1 MGTSNTNEEYK
12 MKYKPSPYINKKK
25 ENNHNNSNNISE
37 TDENNNN
44 INNSNNIP
52 EKDENNNINK
62 SNIIQEKEE
71 NNKSINISEKK
82 EKTINVKIKSQSDIW
97 EKEYNIKTPLSQIE
111 SDFLKGINN
120 ENNSIEFI
128 LNNSPIIM
136 DSRPLESIITEED
149 QKEIIIEQ
157 KIKEEIPN
165 DEKFENIETIDYIGR
180 PIANPFEIY
189 VFDIKKKLIKR
200 LKYAIEK
207 IKMLGLDK
215 YGINSSFCNGMN
227 HLFIS
232 GGTNPVTNDAINLF
246 WDLDIENSVLKKKI
260 RMPCPKQNH
269 NMIYFQDNVYIIG
282 GDDEKTMFYDVKNM
296 VIGDWPSLNQK
307 KFKPSLIIYNNI
319 LFCIDS
325 SQKFLPEY
333 NIEKIEM
340 VKSDSVWEIVKPKI
354 NNDISKF
361 IFSQKFFG
369 LIEDKNE
376 NIIFLGGIFDNDN
389 LDDNLILQ
397 YNVKKNLIEKGE
409 KLNLVGIND
418 IKNLILD
425 EKSFL
430 KIDGNTSAIFPYFI
444 SREPKILY
452 YYKDKNQLQMK
463 LYHSN
468 PNLTKL
474 HQEQKT
480 IKMEGSLKGK
490 EENKQNNNI
499 NVSINAIE
507 NNFVGK
513 KISNNENGKKYNYI
527 LNKNKKNNDSDN
539 NVENL
544 KNPPNNNISIE
555 KNSSDSNIDN
565 NKGNKNNNIDKSK
578 NSDKNE
584 ENNISKKNSESN
596 KREEEKNSKISDI
609 NINKNEGNHINKKN
623 SESNKGE
630 EKKNSKISEIEE
642 KVTNKPQKIEKEKE
656 DDNNKS
662 KSDEKK
668 SEIKKDDIK
677 ENSNEKDEKEK
688 EKKIDVETFNTD
700 LGSYFHSSVN
710 RNVMNNFRK
719 LENNR
724 AIKNNI
730 RMKNIIQP
738 KEINVKTLKQSRK
751 KFNNFQFNDIEEF
764 TNY

>member
-1 MGTSNTNEEYK
+1 M
-12 MKYKPSPYINKKK
+12 
-25 ENNHNNSNNISE
+25 
-37 TDENNNN
+37 
-44 INNSNNIP
+44 
-52 EKDENNNINK
+52 
-62 SNIIQEKEE
+62 
-71 NNKSINISEKK
+71 
-82 EKTINVKIKSQSDIW
+82 
-97 EKEYNIKTPLSQIE
+97 
-111 SDFLKGINN
+111 
-120 ENNSIEFI
+120 
-128 LNNSPIIM
+128 NNSPLIM

-149 QKEIIIEQ
+149 QKEILIEQ
-157 KIKEEIPN
+157 KLKEEIPN
-165 DEKFENIETIDYIGR
+165 DEKFENIETIEYIAR

-333 NIEKIEM
+333 NIEKIEI
-340 VKSDSVWEIVKPKI
+340 VKTDSEWEIVKPKI

-376 NIIFLGGIFDNDN
+376 NILFLGGIFDNDN
-389 LDDNLILQ
+389 LDDNLILK
-397 YNVKKNLIEKGE
+397 YNVRKNLIEKGE

-430 KIDGNTSAIFPYFI
+430 KIDGNTSVIFPYFI

-544 KNPPNNNISIE
+544 RNPPNNNISIE

-565 NKGNKNNNIDKSK
+565 NNNKEKKNNNIDKSK
-578 NSDKNE
+578 NSDKHE

-596 KREEEKNSKISDI
+596 KEEEEKNSKISNI
-609 NINKNEGNHINKKN
+609 NINKNEGNNISKKN
-623 SESNKGE
+623 NESNKGE
-630 EKKNSKISEIEE
+630 EEKNSKISEIEE
-642 KVTNKPQKIEKEKE
+642 KVSNKPKEIEKEKE

-668 SEIKKDDIK
+668 SGINEDDIK
-677 ENSNEKDEKEK
+677 EDSNEKDEKEK

-738 KEINVKTLKQSRK
+738 KEINAKTLKQSRK

>member
-1 MGTSNTNEEYK
+1 MKEEYK
-12 MKYKPSPYINKKK
+12 MKYKPSPYINKEK
-25 ENNHNNSNNISE
+25 ENNNNSNNISE
-37 TDENNNN
+37 KNENNNINNSKKNSEKDENNN
-44 INNSNNIP
+44 INNSNNIE
-52 EKDENNNINK
+52 EKDENNN
-62 SNIIQEKEE
+62 SL
-71 NNKSINISEKK
+71 NISEKK
-82 EKTINVKIKSQSDIW
+82 EKIITVKIKSQTDIW
-97 EKEYNIKTPLSQIE
+97 EKKYNIKTPLNQIE
-111 SDFLKGINN
+111 SDFQKGINN
-120 ENNSIEFI
+120 ENNTIKFI
-128 LNNSPIIM
+128 LNNSPLIM

-149 QKEIIIEQ
+149 EKEIIIEQ
-157 KIKEEIPN
+157 KIKEIFPN
-165 DEKFENIETIDYIGR
+165 NEKLENIETTDYIGR

-207 IKMLGLDK
+207 IKILELDK

-260 RMPCPKQNH
+260 RMPIPKQNH
-269 NMIYFQDNVYIIG
+269 NMIYFQENVYIIG

-307 KFKPSLIIYNNI
+307 KFKPSLIIYNDL

-340 VKSDSVWEIVKPKI
+340 VKTDSEWEIVKPKI

-369 LIEDKNE
+369 LIVDKNE

-389 LDDNLILQ
+389 LDDDLILQ

-430 KIDGNTSAIFPYFI
+430 KIDENTSVIFPYFI

-474 HQEQKT
+474 HQEQKN
-480 IKMEGSLKGK
+480 IKIEGSLKGK
-490 EENKQNNNI
+490 DENKLNNKNNASI
-499 NVSINAIE
+499 NVIG
-507 NNFVGK
+507 NNFVGTK
-513 KISNNENGKKYNYI
+513 TSNNKNGKKYNYI
-527 LNKNKKNNDSDN
+527 LNKNKKNNENDN
-539 NVENL
+539 NDEYL

-565 NKGNKNNNIDKSK
+565 NNKENKNNNIEKSK

-584 ENNISKKNSESN
+584 KNNISKKNYQSN
-596 KREEEKNSKISDI
+596 KGEEEKNSKISDI
-609 NINKNEGNHINKKN
+609 NINKNEGNNISKKN

-630 EKKNSKISEIEE
+630 EEKKSKNSEIKE
-642 KVTNKPQKIEKEKE
+642 KVSNKPREIEKEKE

-668 SEIKKDDIK
+668 SEKNEDDIQ
-677 ENSNEKDEKEK
+677 EDSNEKDEKEK

-730 RMKNIIQP
+730 RMKNIVQP
-738 KEINVKTLKQSRK
+738 KEINAKTLKQSRK